1 MAGHTHTH
9 THTHTRARAQGLTAF
24 AVWRAYFCRRWWLP
38 WQWSPAASLPSW
50 ASKTAWTTVPATG
63 SPCSGSSVLHE
74 QHSARPSVSHLRCCT
89 QPRGSAA
96 DVPLFSDYGVST
108 APLHTAPGGA
118 ADVPRFGLPTMITVQ
133 SVILIDHTV
142 SCLAL
147 SSPARG
153 APAAGL
159 CAVCLCLCR
168 ICSLLEG
175 PGLLMRGFRS
185 HWAGARQAGG
195 VDAVEHL
202 EAALQVRRKSCGGG
216 SCGVACCW
224 VWEEVWGKQGAN
236 RMQKSTWRQ
245 RCRVG
250 GRTAVVAVAM
260 LLDLGE
266 GTGQAGGQLDAIKH
280 LEAALEGRK
289 ENCSGGDGSVKCCW
303 V

>member
-1 MAGHTHTH
+1 M
-9 THTHTRARAQGLTAF
+9 QDLQ
-24 AVWRAYFCRRWWLP
+24 CCM
-38 WQWSPAASLPSW
+38 SS
-50 ASKTAWTTVPATG
+50 TVPDLLFHTW
-63 SPCSGSSVLHE
+63 SLSCCFRLD
-74 QHSARPSVSHLRCCT
+74 RCCT

-195 VDAVEHL
+195 VDA
-202 EAALQVRRKSCGGG
+202 
-216 SCGVACCW
+216 
-224 VWEEVWGKQGAN
+224 
-236 RMQKSTWRQ
+236 
-245 RCRVG
+245 
-250 GRTAVVAVAM
+250 
-260 LLDLGE
+260 
-266 GTGQAGGQLDAIKH
+266 
-280 LEAALEGRK
+280 
-289 ENCSGGDGSVKCCW
+289 
-303 V
+303 